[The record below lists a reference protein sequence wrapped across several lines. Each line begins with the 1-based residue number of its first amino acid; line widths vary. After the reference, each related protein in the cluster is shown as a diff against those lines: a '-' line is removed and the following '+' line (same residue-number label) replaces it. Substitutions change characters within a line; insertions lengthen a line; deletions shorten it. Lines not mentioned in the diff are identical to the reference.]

1 MCGLTTTV
9 TTTATTDGSRRHPS
23 GTFRDGPI
31 HATSVI
37 AQPEK
42 RKVGRSIL
50 PLTTIAEDAL
60 IVARSQ

>member
-31 HATSVI
+31 RATSVI

-42 RKVGRSIL
+42 RQFDPAPDPFYDLLRV
-50 PLTTIAEDAL
+50 
-60 IVARSQ
+60 